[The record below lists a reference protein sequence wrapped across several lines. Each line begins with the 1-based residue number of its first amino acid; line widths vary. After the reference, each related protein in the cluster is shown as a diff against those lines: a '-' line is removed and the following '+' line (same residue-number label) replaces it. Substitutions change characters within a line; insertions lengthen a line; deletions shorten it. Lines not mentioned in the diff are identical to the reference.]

1 MCLGVVY
8 LADVRMLDGAP
19 KTPWRLR
26 DYDPSPQLQPAAKRA
41 RHESPFA
48 QQAQPDLAALDASLD
63 PAAAAGLVSPGDGE
77 MPVQEMPPAEPMA
90 FEQGGADD
98 DYDDE

>member
-1 MCLGVVY
+1 MCLGVTH

-41 RHESPFA
+41 RHEGPFA
-48 QQAQPDLAALDASLD
+48 QQVQPNLAARAASLD
-63 PAAAAGLVSPGDGE
+63 PAATAALVSPGE
-77 MPVQEMPPAEPMA
+77 MAVHDMLPAEPMA